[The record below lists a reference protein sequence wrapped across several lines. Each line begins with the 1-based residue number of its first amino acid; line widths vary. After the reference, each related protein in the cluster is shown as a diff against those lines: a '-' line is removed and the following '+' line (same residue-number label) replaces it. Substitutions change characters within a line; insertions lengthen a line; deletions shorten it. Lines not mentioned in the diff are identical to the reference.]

1 MESGFEK
8 DQKSTS
14 SNMPEVYWR
23 KQVLGAYVVMTE
35 FQGYVFVESFEIQKY
50 KKIQNFR
57 IINLHLFRG

>member
-35 FQGYVFVESFEIQKY
+35 FQGYVFVESCEIQKY
-50 KKIQNFR
+50 KKKSKNS
-57 IINLHLFRG
+57 